1 MSAVRVQDVQDHLGP
16 NFTFHTGGV
25 RAVALSPSY
34 MFLASASEVIIVL
47 DDSFRTLRGHG
58 SDL

>member
-1 MSAVRVQDVQDHLGP
+1 VPSLRVQDVQDHLGP

-34 MFLASASEVIIVL
+34 MFLASASEAIIVL
-47 DDSFRTLRGHG
+47 DDWFRTLRGHG
-58 SDL
+58 R